1 MSPPPARATV
11 RMYNVGFGDC
21 FLLTLPA
28 PDRPRKVL
36 IDCGSHSH
44 GKGPKPIGD
53 VVARVLQDVDEGGR
67 KRIDV
72 VVATHRHQDHV
83 SGFASDVWNEVE
95 VSEVWLPWT
104 EDPHDPAARRIL
116 ERQSRAAR
124 RLQAA
129 ALSFRESPFRATAL
143 ALAENS
149 LTNARAM
156 ATLHRGFAGH
166 PFRRYLPCPSPPN
179 RTFAADCLPQGVK
192 VHVLGPSRDPEI
204 IRDMDP
210 PRDERYLRFV
220 EEPAVGEGKE
230 KETLLFA
237 PRWKMSQEEMRSIPA
252 FSHLATIQ
260 RKQLK
265 EIRSL
270 SDSKDHREALEFAVQ
285 LEKAVN
291 GTSLVLVLEVGRAC
305 LLFPGD
311 AQWGTWRAAL
321 ADAEWRD
328 LLARTSFFKIGHHG
342 SHNATPKELVEQ
354 VLPEGLAAM
363 VSTTK
368 VSTWPDIPRQ
378 PLLEALAKKSTR
390 GLVRSD
396 EPPSELPE
404 GFRRIDDLCLE
415 LEVPL

>member
-1 MSPPPARATV
+1 MSSGAACATV

-21 FLLTLPA
+21 FLLTLPG

-36 IDCGSHSH
+36 IDCGSHGH
-44 GKGPKPIGD
+44 GKGPKPIEE
-53 VVARVLQDVDEGGR
+53 VVARVLEDVVEEDGR

-83 SGFASDVWNEVE
+83 SGFASDLWNGVE

-104 EDPHDPAARRIL
+104 EDPRDPEARRIL

-124 RLQAA
+124 SLQAV
-129 ALSFRESPFRATAL
+129 ALRFRPSRYQESAL
-143 ALAENS
+143 ALAENC

-156 ATLHRGFAGH
+156 ATLHRGFAGR
-166 PFRRYLPCPSPPN
+166 PLRRFLPCRSSPD
-179 RTFAADCLPQGVK
+179 RTFEAACLPPGVK
-192 VHVLGPSRDPEI
+192 IHVLGPSLDPET

-210 PRDERYLRFV
+210 PSDERYLRLLD
-220 EEPAVGEGKE
+220 EPGAEAMSRPP
-230 KETLLFA
+230 FA
-237 PRWKMSQEEMRSIPA
+237 QHWEIPA
-252 FSHLATIQ
+252 EDLKRSFPHLAALRGKPLKAIERLSTTADHPEAF
-260 RKQLK
+260 QL
-265 EIRSL
+265 
-270 SDSKDHREALEFAVQ
+270 AVQ

-291 GTSLVLVLEVGRAC
+291 GTSLVLVIEIGRAC
-305 LLFPGD
+305 LVFPGD

-321 ADAEWRD
+321 ADAEWRE
-328 LLARTSFFKIGHHG
+328 LLARTSFLKVGHHG

-368 VSTWPDIPRQ
+368 VSHWPDIPRQ

-396 EPPSELPE
+396 EPPTELPA
-404 GFRRIDDLCLE
+404 GFRRVDDLCLE